1 MAGSEERL
9 LKEYFDGIS
18 RELED
23 LPHVKMNAAIRSGI
37 SGPARNRTSAR
48 KRFSVSVAVIVT
60 AAALFAVPWIGKL
73 PKPLE
78 PQNLSA
84 PALMN
89 EAFTP
94 YLWKAINDTT
104 VSSAIEAGLIER
116 VSGVTA
122 EQNGFVLKVDGIAAD
137 RKGIMI
143 LYSLQNNTGQKAR
156 VDNLQLEDKSNS
168 PVNYRYGWALNN
180 TDVPTGTTLNYE
192 VIQWGEGFDS
202 LPDEITLELNL
213 GVSKPVSQAAGEKP
227 LAALSVP
234 IKLDKGKI
242 AKSGEV
248 LTVNKTLTVG
258 GQEILI
264 NEVYTAPTGIYLEP
278 DYSQQNGKQIFS
290 MINPRFLLGGNGD
303 FSSMSPVRTVVV
315 EGKEILVFGND
326 SRSSQPLQ
334 FQLDGILALDK
345 DAMKLVIDT
354 ERQQIIQAPDNYLTM
369 SLYTAERGTTMI
381 LNHYT
386 APGKKRFYNALM
398 LDSEFTD
405 SKGQIHSTADLY
417 DIPPYQASADQKS
430 VPVLDYV
437 GLGSNKYAQPLT
449 FTITSYPAPINQKVS
464 LEIRD

>member
-23 LPHVKMNAAIRSGI
+23 IPQVKMNAAIRSGI

-48 KRFSVSVAVIVT
+48 KRFSVSVAVVLA
-60 AAALFAVPWIGKL
+60 AAALFAVPWIGKQ
-73 PKPLE
+73 PEPLE

-84 PALMN
+84 PSQMN

-94 YLWKAINDTT
+94 YFEKSINDTT
-104 VSSAIEAGLIER
+104 VSTAIEAGLIER

-156 VDNLQLEDKSNS
+156 VDNLQLEGRGYS
-168 PVNYRYGWALNN
+168 PVNYPYGFSLNIR
-180 TDVPTGTTLNYE
+180 DVPTGTTYDYE
-192 VIQWGEGFDS
+192 ILQWAGGLGS
-202 LPDEITLELNL
+202 LPDQITLELEL
-213 GVSKPVSQAAGEKP
+213 GKNRPITEGSGEKP

-234 IKLDKGKI
+234 ITLDK
-242 AKSGEV
+242 AKMAKAGEIIKV
-248 LTVNKTLTVG
+248 DKTLTVD
-258 GQEILI
+258 GQEIRI
-264 NEVYTAPTGIYLEP
+264 NEVYTAVTGIYLEP
-278 DYSQQNGKQIFS
+278 VYNEQNSKQIFS
-290 MINPRFLLGGNGD
+290 MIYPRFLLGSNGI

-345 DAMKLVIDT
+345 DALKLVIDT
-354 ERQQIIQAPDNYLTM
+354 EKQQIIKAPDNYLTM
-369 SLYTAERGTTMI
+369 SLYSAERGTTMI
-381 LNHYT
+381 LNHNT
-386 APGKKRFYNALM
+386 APGKKKYYNALI

-405 SKGQIHSTADLY
+405 SKGQIHSSAELY

-430 VPVLDYV
+430 IPVLDYV

>member
-9 LKEYFDGIS
+9 LKEYFDGLS

-23 LPHVKMNAAIRSGI
+23 TPQVKMNAAIRSGI
-37 SGPARNRTSAR
+37 SGPARYRTSAR
-48 KRFSVSVAVIVT
+48 KRFSVSVAVVLA
-60 AAALFAVPWIGKL
+60 AAALFAVPWIGKQ
-73 PKPLE
+73 PERLE

-84 PALMN
+84 PSQMN

-94 YLWKAINDTT
+94 YFEKSINDTT

-156 VDNLQLEDKSNS
+156 VDNLQLEGRGYS
-168 PVNYRYGWALNN
+168 PVNYPYGFSLNIK
-180 TDVPTGTTLNYE
+180 DVPTGTTYDYE
-192 VIQWGEGFDS
+192 ILQWAGGFGS
-202 LPDEITLELNL
+202 LPDQITLELEL
-213 GVSKPVSQAAGEKP
+213 GKNRPVTEASGEKP

-234 IKLDKGKI
+234 ITLDKGKM

-248 LTVNKTLTVG
+248 HTVNKTLTVG

-264 NEVYTAPTGIYLEP
+264 NEVYTAATGIYLQP
-278 DYSQQNGKQIFS
+278 SYSQQNSKQIFS
-290 MINPRFLLGGNGD
+290 MIYPRFLLGGNGI

-345 DAMKLVIDT
+345 NALKLVIDT
-354 ERQQIIQAPDNYLTM
+354 EQQQIIKAPDNYLTM
-369 SLYTAERGTTMI
+369 SLYTAQRGTTMT
-381 LNHYT
+381 LNHNT
-386 APGKKRFYNALM
+386 APGKKKFYNALI

-405 SKGQIHSTADLY
+405 SKGRIHTSADLY

-430 VPVLDYV
+430 APVLNYV

-464 LEIRD
+464 LQIRD

>member
-23 LPHVKMNAAIRSGI
+23 IPQVKMNAAIRSGI

-48 KRFSVSVAVIVT
+48 KRFSVSVAVVLA
-60 AAALFAVPWIGKL
+60 AAALFAVPWIGKQ
-73 PKPLE
+73 PEPLE

-84 PALMN
+84 PSQMI

-94 YLWKAINDTT
+94 YFEKSINDTT
-104 VSSAIEAGLIER
+104 VSTAIEAGLIER

-156 VDNLQLEDKSNS
+156 VDNLQLEGRGYS
-168 PVNYRYGWALNN
+168 PVNYPYGFSLNIR
-180 TDVPTGTTLNYE
+180 DVPTGTTYDYE
-192 VIQWGEGFDS
+192 ILQWAGGLGS
-202 LPDEITLELNL
+202 LPDQITLELVL
-213 GVSKPVSQAAGEKP
+213 GKSRTVTEVSGEKP

-234 IKLDKGKI
+234 ITLDKGKI

-248 LTVNKTLTVG
+248 HTVNKTLTVD
-258 GQEILI
+258 GQEIRI
-264 NEVYTAPTGIYLEP
+264 NEVYTAATGIYLEP
-278 DYSQQNGKQIFS
+278 VYNEHNGKQIFS
-290 MINPRFLLGGNGD
+290 MINPRFLLGSSRIY
-303 FSSMSPVRTVVV
+303 SSMSPVRTVVV
-315 EGKEILVFGND
+315 EGKEILIFGND

-345 DAMKLVIDT
+345 DALKLVIDT
-354 ERQQIIQAPDNYLTM
+354 EKQQIIKAPDNYLTM
-369 SLYTAERGTTMI
+369 SLYSAERGTTMI
-381 LNHYT
+381 LNHNT
-386 APGKKRFYNALM
+386 APGKKKYYNALI

-405 SKGQIHSTADLY
+405 SKGQIHSSAELY

-430 VPVLDYV
+430 IPVLDYV

>member
-9 LKEYFDGIS
+9 LKEYFDEIS

-23 LPHVKMNAAIRSGI
+23 IPQVKMNVAIRSGI
-37 SGPARNRTSAR
+37 SGPARYRTSAR
-48 KRFSVSVAVIVT
+48 KRFAVSVAVVLA

-84 PALMN
+84 PSQMN

-94 YLWKAINDTT
+94 YFWKAINDTT
-104 VSSAIEAGLIER
+104 VASAIEAGLIER

-143 LYSLQNNTGQKAR
+143 LYSLQNHTGQKAR
-156 VDNLQLEDKSNS
+156 VDNLQLVGKSSS

-180 TDVPTGTTLNYE
+180 TDVPTGTTLYYE
-192 VIQWGEGFDS
+192 ILQWAEGFDS
-202 LPDEITLELNL
+202 LPDEITFELNL
-213 GVSKPVSQAAGEKP
+213 GESKPVSQASREKP

-234 IKLDKGKI
+234 ITLDKGKI
-242 AKSGEV
+242 ARSGEV
-248 LTVNKTLTVG
+248 HTVNKTLTVA

-264 NEVYTAPTGIYLEP
+264 NEVYTSATGIYLEP
-278 DYSQQNGKQIFS
+278 VYNEQNSKQIFS
-290 MINPRFLLGGNGD
+290 MIYPRFLLGSNGI
-303 FSSMSPVRTVVV
+303 FSSMSPVRTVEVK
-315 EGKEILVFGND
+315 GKEILVFGND

-345 DAMKLVIDT
+345 DTLKVVIDT
-354 ERQQIIQAPDNYLTM
+354 EQQQIIKAPDNYLTM

-381 LNHYT
+381 LKHNMS
-386 APGKKRFYNALM
+386 PGKKRFYNALM
-398 LDSEFTD
+398 LDNEFTD

-417 DIPPYQASADQKS
+417 DIPPYQASADKKS